1 MSAAVDA
8 NELIRETVVLAH
20 GDLLTAGVETQLEL
34 APRLPSV
41 HGHRG
46 QLQQVILNLVT
57 NATDAMRTTTGRARV
72 LRVVS
77 KPSDENG
84 VAISLEDTGIG
95 IDPNNAERIFEAFFT
110 TKSSGMGM
118 GLAICRSIIEAHG
131 GSLSASRGVPNGSV
145 FQVVLPAADL

>member
-1 MSAAVDA
+1 
-8 NELIRETVVLAH
+8 
-20 GDLLTAGVETQLEL
+20 
-34 APRLPSV
+34 
-41 HGHRG
+41 
-46 QLQQVILNLVT
+46 
-57 NATDAMRTTTGRARV
+57 MRTTTGRARV

-145 FQVVLPAADL
+145 FQVVLPAVDL